1 MAKRKRPLA
10 DLGTLAILIGMASRE
25 LVKCIAM
32 EKWAEANDAVALIE
46 EYVERFRYL
55 FERAE

>member
-1 MAKRKRPLA
+1 
-10 DLGTLAILIGMASRE
+10 
-25 LVKCIAM
+25 M